1 MQHLIAIALAVGITT
16 ATTRPPP
23 PPEVNAKVDKFGQTI
38 QYEGRT
44 SSSTPSS
51 SGSRASTSPQTPS
64 FKVAIPELGS
74 AADGQP
80 CIETVARSYGTPEA
94 AAAADAAQEQ
104 RWLTLVGQGYPLC
117 PGVTAPAGN
126 PVAMALQFWGE
137 VPLPVPA
144 PHIAPGRAITGLPAY
159 LETEGMTAK
168 DFGRGTPLGPISIGA
183 HGRFYVDWGDGTH
196 DGPFDVVGAPWP
208 DGTISH
214 TYTKTGAYDVVV
226 TERWT
231 ATWSLAGRGGPLGG
245 LQTVGRISQFPVDEV
260 QAVRNR

>member
-1 MQHLIAIALAVGITT
+1 VPRLSRDTS
-16 ATTRPPP
+16 
-23 PPEVNAKVDKFGQTI
+23 GQTCI
-38 QYEGRT
+38 GTQTRT
-44 SSSTPSS
+44 YP
-51 SGSRASTSPQTPS
+51 SPQ
-64 FKVAIPELGS
+64 
-74 AADGQP
+74 
-80 CIETVARSYGTPEA
+80 A

-104 RWLTLVGQGYPLC
+104 RWLGLVGAGYGLC

-144 PHIAPGRAITGLPAY
+144 PHIEPGRAITGLPAY
-159 LETEGMTAK
+159 LETGGTTAK

-183 HGRFYVDWGDGTH
+183 KGRFYVDWGDGTH